1 MKFVHDIN
9 NGIWIPST
17 EQGDIEVTSTVRSG
31 GELRWPCPGWPPP
44 LPRSRPRL
52 DSPLSLSLC
61 AANFSVLCCGAAGHG
76 WSRRLSRIRTADTHT
91 QVWSS
96 PLYNNLIIQ
105 IRAFD
110 TFSVMTCHKCYY
122 CTIVHIYKWLQTSIF
137 HMKPLKKLLDISN
150 KTRLQELCFGLVKIE
165 RAETLK
171 MNDCTYQIS
180 NVAKL
185 SHFHVTCVI
194 DSYWKNWTIKKTM
207 LRQVT
212 GTVLYLNS

>member
-1 MKFVHDIN
+1 MTLS
-9 NGIWIPST
+9 WL
-17 EQGDIEVTSTVRSG
+17 TSTTAKV
-31 GELRWPCPGWPPP
+31 PAT
-44 LPRSRPRL
+44 SRL
-52 DSPLSLSLC
+52 SSLSLSLSLC
-61 AANFSVLCCGAAGHG
+61 AANFSVLCCGAA
-76 WSRRLSRIRTADTHT
+76 TAGAGDYEGYELQTPTHKFGAVHFT
-91 QVWSS
+91 TTS
-96 PLYNNLIIQ
+96 NLIIQ

-110 TFSVMTCHKCYY
+110 TFSTCHKCYY

-180 NVAKL
+180 NVSKL